1 MFVCG
6 DGKWELRGGVF
17 EERRGGRWA
26 LCDGEV
32 TRGEVNTY
40 TPLYY
45 IQYNPR
51 VGQSLFCL
59 VGGFFFLFL
68 FFLLFFSSKG
78 DG

>member
-59 VGGFFFLFL
+59 VGGFFFFFL
-68 FFLLFFSSKG
+68 FFPLFFSSKG